1 MAELEFYDV
10 TLRDGAQSEGISF
23 SEYDKKMIF
32 GLLDRL
38 GIDLIEGGDPASNPK
53 DAEFFANTK
62 SSKLVA
68 FGSTRRKDTFVGQD
82 AGIISL
88 LEANTD
94 TVCIYGKSCVS
105 QVEGVLGATKD
116 DNLNMIGESVAFLAG
131 RGKRVIYDAEHFFDG
146 YKENPQ
152 YAMQTLMTAFM
163 SGADTLVLC
172 DTRGATFPSEIF
184 DVVKKCVDAFDGAK
198 IGIHCHNDIGTAV
211 ANSLVAIEAGATHV
225 QGTLLGFGERCGNAN
240 LSTIIA
246 DVALKLNKKTNVNLS
261 KLTNVA
267 NAIAEI
273 CNIILDPSMPY
284 VGSAAFSHKAGTH
297 ADAVM
302 KEADSF
308 EHVKPEEVGNMRHIL
323 VSEVSGRSVIVDK
336 LKQYFPSITKTDPE
350 VKKILDRVKELEKE
364 GYQFEGADASFIIM
378 AQKAMGTYVPSFSL
392 EKYEINA
399 SSPDGKN
406 SATVTLKVG
415 NDIKSASAD
424 GNGPVNALDKALREV
439 LSEFYPEINKVSL
452 IDYKVRVIDSAS
464 ATGAMVRVSIT
475 SRDGYRTWTT
485 VGVSTD
491 IIKASWKAL
500 VDSLEYR
507 LSIKE

>member
-1 MAELEFYDV
+1 
-10 TLRDGAQSEGISF
+10 
-23 SEYDKKMIF
+23 
-32 GLLDRL
+32 
-38 GIDLIEGGDPASNPK
+38 
-53 DAEFFANTK
+53 
-62 SSKLVA
+62 
-68 FGSTRRKDTFVGQD
+68 
-82 AGIISL
+82 
-88 LEANTD
+88 
-94 TVCIYGKSCVS
+94 
-105 QVEGVLGATKD
+105 
-116 DNLNMIGESVAFLAG
+116 
-131 RGKRVIYDAEHFFDG
+131 
-146 YKENPQ
+146 
-152 YAMQTLMTAFM
+152 
-163 SGADTLVLC
+163 
-172 DTRGATFPSEIF
+172 
-184 DVVKKCVDAFDGAK
+184 
-198 IGIHCHNDIGTAV
+198 
-211 ANSLVAIEAGATHV
+211 
-225 QGTLLGFGERCGNAN
+225 
-240 LSTIIA
+240 
-246 DVALKLNKKTNVNLS
+246 
-261 KLTNVA
+261 
-267 NAIAEI
+267 
-273 CNIILDPSMPY
+273 
-284 VGSAAFSHKAGTH
+284 
-297 ADAVM
+297 
-302 KEADSF
+302 
-308 EHVKPEEVGNMRHIL
+308 MRHIL

-336 LKQYFPSITKTDPE
+336 LKQYFPSITKTDPD

>member
-23 SEYDKKMIF
+23 SELDKKNIF
-32 GLLDRL
+32 ELLDNL

-53 DAEFFANTK
+53 DADFFASTK
-62 SSKLVA
+62 SNKLVA
-68 FGSTRRKDTFVGQD
+68 FGSTRRKDVFVGQD
-82 AGIISL
+82 IGILSL

-94 TVCIYGKSCVS
+94 VVCIYGKSSIS
-105 QVEGVLGATKD
+105 QVENVLGATKE
-116 DNLNMIGESVAFLAG
+116 DNLNMIGESVAFLSG

-172 DTRGATFPSEIF
+172 DTKGATLPTEIY
-184 DVVKKCVDAFDGAK
+184 DIVKKCVDTFDGAK
-198 IGIHCHNDIGTAV
+198 IGVHCHNDIGTAV
-211 ANSLVAIEAGATHV
+211 ANSLMAVSAGATHI

-240 LSTIIA
+240 LSTIIG
-246 DVALKLNKKTNVNLS
+246 DLALKLNMKTNVNLMS
-261 KLTNVA
+261 LTNTA
-267 NAIAEI
+267 NAVAEI

-284 VGSAAFSHKAGTH
+284 VGAGAFSHKAGTH

-302 KEADSF
+302 KESNSF
-308 EHVKPEEVGNMRHIL
+308 EHIRPEEVGNMRHIL

-336 LKQYFPSITKTDPE
+336 LKLYFPFINKSDPK
-350 VKKILDRVKELEKE
+350 VKNILDRVKELENQ
-364 GYQFEGADASFIIM
+364 GYQFEGADASFLIM
-378 AQKAMGTYVPSFSL
+378 AQKAMGTYTPSFSL
-392 EKYEINA
+392 EKYEITA
-399 SSPDGKN
+399 SNPDGINK
-406 SATVTLKVG
+406 ATVSLKVG
-415 NDIKSASAD
+415 NDIKSATAD

-439 LSEFYPEINKVSL
+439 LSEFYPEIENVSL

>member
-1 MAELEFYDV
+1 MADLEFYDV

-38 GIDLIEGGDPASNPK
+38 GIDFIEGGDPASNPK

-88 LEANTD
+88 LDANTD

-184 DVVKKCVDAFDGAK
+184 DIVKKCVDTFDGAK

-336 LKQYFPSITKTDPE
+336 LKQYFPSITKTDPD

-378 AQKAMGTYVPSFSL
+378 AQKAIGTYVPSFSL

>member
-1 MAELEFYDV
+1 MADLEFYDV

-38 GIDLIEGGDPASNPK
+38 GIDFIEGGDPASNPK

-184 DVVKKCVDAFDGAK
+184 DIVKKCVDTFDGAK

-336 LKQYFPSITKTDPE
+336 LKQYFPSITKTDPD

-378 AQKAMGTYVPSFSL
+378 AQKAIGTYVPSFSL

>member
-1 MAELEFYDV
+1 
-10 TLRDGAQSEGISF
+10 
-23 SEYDKKMIF
+23 
-32 GLLDRL
+32 
-38 GIDLIEGGDPASNPK
+38 
-53 DAEFFANTK
+53 
-62 SSKLVA
+62 
-68 FGSTRRKDTFVGQD
+68 
-82 AGIISL
+82 
-88 LEANTD
+88 
-94 TVCIYGKSCVS
+94 
-105 QVEGVLGATKD
+105 
-116 DNLNMIGESVAFLAG
+116 
-131 RGKRVIYDAEHFFDG
+131 
-146 YKENPQ
+146 
-152 YAMQTLMTAFM
+152 MTAFM

-184 DVVKKCVDAFDGAK
+184 DIVKKCVDAFDGAK